1 MAQAATQ
8 TTMPITGKTTKPKT
22 APAQPA
28 PTPAAALPNR
38 EKAIQI
44 LSKSIYKE
52 LRENGYEPK
61 QIVALATELISLVTS
76 DIKDDARLD

>member
-8 TTMPITGKTTKPKT
+8 TMPITGKTTKTKPAT
-22 APAQPA
+22 SNGAMAAP
-28 PTPAAALPNR
+28 AALPNR

-61 QIVALATELISLVTS
+61 QIVALATEIISLVTT
-76 DIKDDARLD
+76 DIGDRPLA

>member
-1 MAQAATQ
+1 MAQAATH
-8 TTMPITGKTTKPKT
+8 TMPINGKTTTKTKPSPAT
-22 APAQPA
+22 TSAPA
-28 PTPAAALPNR
+28 TTLPNR

-61 QIVALATELISLVTS
+61 QIVALATEIISLVTT
-76 DIKDDARLD
+76 DIGDRPLV

>member
-8 TTMPITGKTTKPKT
+8 TMPITGKTMKPKT
-22 APAQPA
+22 ATAAPA
-28 PTPAAALPNR
+28 PAPAAALPNR

-61 QIVALATELISLVTS
+61 QIVALASEIISLVTT
-76 DIKDDARLD
+76 DIGDRPMV

>member
-8 TTMPITGKTTKPKT
+8 SMPITGKTMKPKT
-22 APAQPA
+22 AVAAPA
-28 PTPAAALPNR
+28 PAPAAALPNR

-61 QIVALATELISLVTS
+61 QIVALATEIISLVTT
-76 DIKDDARLD
+76 DIGDRPLV

>member
-1 MAQAATQ
+1 MAQAATTQ
-8 TTMPITGKTTKPKT
+8 TMPMTGKTMKPKT
-22 APAQPA
+22 ATAASPTAA
-28 PTPAAALPNR
+28 PGALPNR

-61 QIVALATELISLVTS
+61 QIVALATEIISLVTT
-76 DIKDDARLD
+76 DIGDSPLA

>member
-8 TTMPITGKTTKPKT
+8 TMPITGKTMKPKT
-22 APAQPA
+22 AAATPA
-28 PTPAAALPNR
+28 PAPAAALPNR

-61 QIVALATELISLVTS
+61 QIVALATEIISLVTT
-76 DIKDDARLD
+76 DIGDRPLV